1 MHSEYRIYLLF
12 LVLFICFVDIQSRGG
27 LRRGGKGKVKSKI
40 GGGKNEFSLIL
51 SSLADNR
58 SARIVSGSHYIQVY
72 KLGFKLILKCK
83 AQGDPRPTITWHK
96 DNCDIQPKYNVHF
109 SEKPANNFISSKLE
123 IEPAMIGD
131 QGVYTCVAN
140 NRYGTM
146 TKSIKAEYSLE
157 H

>member
-1 MHSEYRIYLLF
+1 MKLL
-12 LVLFICFVDIQSRGG
+12 Q
-27 LRRGGKGKVKSKI
+27 
-40 GGGKNEFSLIL
+40 
-51 SSLADNR
+51 
-58 SARIVSGSHYIQVY
+58 Y
-72 KLGFKLILKCK
+72 
-83 AQGDPRPTITWHK
+83 
-96 DNCDIQPKYNVHF
+96 
-109 SEKPANNFISSKLE
+109 SEKPVKNFISSKLE

>member
-1 MHSEYRIYLLF
+1 
-12 LVLFICFVDIQSRGG
+12 CFDSVGIDEINSN
-27 LRRGGKGKVKSKI
+27 L
-40 GGGKNEFSLIL
+40 N
-51 SSLADNR
+51 

-72 KLGFKLILKCK
+72 KLGFKLILICK
-83 AQGDPRPTITWHK
+83 AQGEPRPTIMWHK
-96 DNCDIQPKYNVHF
+96 DNCDLQPKYNVHVI
-109 SEKPANNFISSKLE
+109 KNFISSKLE